1 MRQNLKRLKIT
12 KEIRIGAVVLASIGL
27 FIYGFNF
34 LKGSNIFHK
43 EKVVYAVYGN
53 VDGLLES
60 AIVQLNG
67 MKIGVV
73 KEIELLKN
81 DRAGRILV
89 TMSVENGVKI
99 PTDSKARIVS
109 FDLLGSKAV
118 ALQLGQELQYLNSG
132 DTIRSEIEDDL
143 KTPVDKRIAP
153 LQKKAEGLIS
163 SIDSVMVVVQ
173 QVLNKQAR
181 ENLIKSFES
190 IKVSIQTFERTSSRL
205 DTLVASQQHKLSDI
219 FSKVESIT
227 SNLASNNDKVTKVL
241 ENFESISDSLAKS
254 KIRSTINHA
263 NDALA
268 NVGTILDKINSGKGT
283 VGQLINNDS
292 LYRKLNNSAQDLDL
306 LLKDLREHP
315 KRYVHFSVFGKNK

>member
-143 KTPVDKRIAP
+143 KTTVDKRIAP

>member
-12 KEIRIGAVVLASIGL
+12 KEIRIGDVVLASIGL

-143 KTPVDKRIAP
+143 KTTVDKRIAP

>member
-1 MRQNLKRLKIT
+1 M
-12 KEIRIGAVVLASIGL
+12 
-27 FIYGFNF
+27 
-34 LKGSNIFHK
+34 
-43 EKVVYAVYGN
+43 
-53 VDGLLES
+53 
-60 AIVQLNG
+60 
-67 MKIGVV
+67 
-73 KEIELLKN
+73 
-81 DRAGRILV
+81 
-89 TMSVENGVKI
+89 
-99 PTDSKARIVS
+99 
-109 FDLLGSKAV
+109 
-118 ALQLGQELQYLNSG
+118 
-132 DTIRSEIEDDL
+132 
-143 KTPVDKRIAP
+143 
-153 LQKKAEGLIS
+153 
-163 SIDSVMVVVQ
+163 
-173 QVLNKQAR
+173 
-181 ENLIKSFES
+181 
-190 IKVSIQTFERTSSRL
+190 
-205 DTLVASQQHKLSDI
+205 ASQQHKLSDI

>member
-1 MRQNLKRLKIT
+1 
-12 KEIRIGAVVLASIGL
+12 
-27 FIYGFNF
+27 
-34 LKGSNIFHK
+34 
-43 EKVVYAVYGN
+43 
-53 VDGLLES
+53 
-60 AIVQLNG
+60 

-143 KTPVDKRIAP
+143 KTTVDKRIAP

-181 ENLIKSFES
+181 KNLIQ
-190 IKVSIQTFERTSSRL
+190 VR
-205 DTLVASQQHKLSDI
+205 
-219 FSKVESIT
+219 
-227 SNLASNNDKVTKVL
+227 
-241 ENFESISDSLAKS
+241 
-254 KIRSTINHA
+254 
-263 NDALA
+263 
-268 NVGTILDKINSGKGT
+268 
-283 VGQLINNDS
+283 
-292 LYRKLNNSAQDLDL
+292 
-306 LLKDLREHP
+306 
-315 KRYVHFSVFGKNK
+315 HFSGQPTAQIVRYFLQS

>member
-1 MRQNLKRLKIT
+1 M
-12 KEIRIGAVVLASIGL
+12 LASIGL

-143 KTPVDKRIAP
+143 KTTVDKRIAP